1 MKITNHERS
10 CVIYCEHPRQSLAT
24 QLLKTKTQLKTWLTF
39 QSTNYLFD
47 TYSRLVAR
55 YLNSLSDPITLYWG
69 WGYRPSIPEML
80 QYERVDISSIHVWLV
95 PIWVTWTKSMNH
107 CLYNRSLY
115 VGFVVFHCFDEFN
128 KCLWSAT
135 VENVATGLEESLV
148 RSALNP
154 GYFQEQTIFSQ
165 AKC

>member
-1 MKITNHERS
+1 MR
-10 CVIYCEHPRQSLAT
+10 
-24 QLLKTKTQLKTWLTF
+24 KTLWASSPTHRNTINKSKRQLKARLTF
-39 QSTNYLFD
+39 QSINYLFD

-55 YLNSLSDPITLYWG
+55 YFLSLSDPITLYRG
-69 WGYRPSIPEML
+69 WGYCPSIPEML
-80 QYERVDISSIHVWLV
+80 QHERVDILSILTCHVLV
-95 PIWVTWTKSMNH
+95 WVTWTKSMNH